1 MLHSQCQLLFEVS
14 VRRASVVFA
23 ILSLLSPALHAQN
36 ASAGASYT
44 LLSLTYPD
52 QIPDGIGGWFTWDL
66 ADAGPTIGA
75 DVGINFF
82 PENHP
87 VIGRQ
92 TQALAGV
99 RGGIR
104 FGRVGAF
111 ARVRPGLLHFSERF
125 FAPDIVCILIFPPP
139 ESCLIESTNAALDL
153 GGIVE
158 MYPTTRSV
166 VRIDVGDT
174 LIRFARSQQ
183 DAVWKHNLQ
192 LSAGAGVRF

>member
-1 MLHSQCQLLFEVS
+1 M
-14 VRRASVVFA
+14 RRASVVLA
-23 ILSLLSPALHAQN
+23 IAFLCSCGLHAQH

-52 QIPDGIGGWFTWDL
+52 QIPSGVGGWFSWDL
-66 ADAGPTIGA
+66 ADTGPTIGA
-75 DVGINFF
+75 DVGVSFF

-87 VIGRQ
+87 IIGRQ
-92 TQALAGV
+92 TLALAGV
-99 RGGIR
+99 RGGVR
-104 FGRVGAF
+104 VARVGAF
-111 ARVRPGLLHFSERF
+111 ARVRPGVVHFSERF
-125 FAPDIVCILIFPPP
+125 LAPDIVCILIFPPP

-153 GGIVE
+153 GGTVE
-158 MYPTTRSV
+158 VYATPRSV

-183 DAVWKHNLQ
+183 DALWRHNLQ

>member
-1 MLHSQCQLLFEVS
+1 M
-14 VRRASVVFA
+14 RRASVVLAF
-23 ILSLLSPALHAQN
+23 IYLCSPALHAQN

-52 QIPDGIGGWFTWDL
+52 QIPNGIGGWVTWDV
-66 ADAGPTIGA
+66 ADSGPTVGA
-75 DVGINFF
+75 DVGINVF

-87 VIGRQ
+87 IIGRQ

-104 FGRVGAF
+104 VGRVGTF
-111 ARVRPGLLHFSERF
+111 ARMRPGLVHFSERF
-125 FAPDIVCILIFPPP
+125 FAPDVVCILIFPPP
-139 ESCLIESTNAALDL
+139 ESCLIEATNAALDL
-153 GGIVE
+153 GGTIEV
-158 MYPTTRSV
+158 YPTARSV

-174 LIRFARSQQ
+174 LIRFARGQQ
-183 DAVWKHNLQ
+183 DAIWKHNFQ